1 MNMAFGGNV
10 NVVGGLIGAGFGVAV
25 SRFSIWL
32 KQPQYTEHGLLM
44 AVDAGFAYTIWR
56 FCARLEGQWNG

>member
-32 KQPQYTEHGLLM
+32 KRQQYMKYGLLM
-44 AVDAGFAYTIWR
+44 AAGVWLACAIWR
-56 FCARLEGQWNG
+56 FCAR